1 MKPIARREKQDA
13 LIINSIYIAVI
24 CFLLS
29 EGDGLSGSYL
39 LVQGLEPWGLLVLRV
54 ALGAAFAIHGYPK
67 IGSRREDV
75 IDFMRTKGIPG
86 PVTLITGYFE
96 FFGGLLM
103 IIGFGVQIIGLL
115 MALESIMTIYVSW
128 KLLGKRYAQGYEI
141 DIAYFAMALA
151 LFMLGAGAISVD
163 SYLIPLL

>member
-1 MKPIARREKQDA
+1 M
-13 LIINSIYIAVI
+13 AV
-24 CFLLS
+24 
-29 EGDGLSGSYL
+29 SYL
-39 LVQGLEPWGLLVLRV
+39 LIQGLESWGLLVLRV

-67 IGSRREDV
+67 ISSRREDI

-86 PVTLITGYFE
+86 PITLITGYFE

-103 IIGFGVQIIGLL
+103 IIGLGVQIIGLL
-115 MALESIMTIYVSW
+115 MALESVMTIFVSSR
-128 KLLGKRYAQGYEI
+128 LLKKKYSQGYEI

-151 LFMLGAGAISVD
+151 LFLLGAGSISVD